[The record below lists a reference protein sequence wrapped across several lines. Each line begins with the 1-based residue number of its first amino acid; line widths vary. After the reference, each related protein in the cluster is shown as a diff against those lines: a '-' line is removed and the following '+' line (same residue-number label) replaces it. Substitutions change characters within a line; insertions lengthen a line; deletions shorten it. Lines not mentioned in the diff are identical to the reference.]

1 MSGKRSR
8 LPRTK
13 PADDGGGPWTDYDDR
28 NHRRDR
34 QRSSFQK
41 GKRVRLAWHR
51 PGRIYHRWQAKA
63 ARDSQTWELLL
74 AKGFRARGSRRPA
87 QSAKQSPGLRA
98 RLAQL
103 TSRTH
108 RNVAAVALANKLAR
122 MA

>member
-13 PADDGGGPWTDYDDR
+13 PADDGGDPWHRTDYDDR

-74 AKGFRARGSRRPA
+74 AKAFRARGSRRPA
-87 QSAKQSPGLRA
+87 TEREAIFRSEGVP
-98 RLAQL
+98 L
-103 TSRTH
+103 TCR
-108 RNVAAVALANKLAR
+108 RCVAANL
-122 MA
+122 